1 MNVVMVA
8 AIGQNSII
16 GIGDELP
23 WKSPEEMRLFKQITE
38 DGIVIVGRNTY
49 KAIGSLRN
57 RLSVVISRSQPT
69 TKKIP
74 YWDGNQSP
82 TASLILNPLDLDQP
96 FEDTEKVADPAECAL
111 KYIEQ
116 LAAKYKRSTVYV
128 IGGAEIYKMFLPYYT
143 GVVVSFMEASAPESE
158 KNVYMPKEVMDY
170 LNSIEVNRASRM
182 RVQPVNGHFIYLA
195 EDYLCFPRFT
205 HVKAAKV

>member
-1 MNVVMVA
+1 MNVVLVA
-8 AIGQNSII
+8 AIGHDSII

-49 KAIGSLRN
+49 KAIGSLRS
-57 RLSVVISRSQPT
+57 RLSVVISRSQAT
-69 TKKIP
+69 TKKVP

-82 TASLILNPLDLDQP
+82 TASLILNPFDLDQP
-96 FEDTEKVADPAECAL
+96 FTSNVKAADPAESAM
-111 KYIEQ
+111 KYIQQ

-143 GVVVSFMEASAPESE
+143 GVIVSFMEASAPKSE
-158 KNVYMPKEVMDY
+158 NNVYMPEEVMEY
-170 LNSIEVNRASRM
+170 LRSIEVSRTS
-182 RVQPVNGHFIYLA
+182 RVNSTPVNGHVVYSV
-195 EDYLCFPRFT
+195 EDYHCFPRFT
-205 HVKAAKV
+205 QVKATKV

>member
-57 RLSVVISRSQPT
+57 RLSVVISRSQTT

-82 TASLILNPLDLDQP
+82 TASLILNPFDLEQP
-96 FEDTEKVADPAECAL
+96 FEDTEKAADPAECAM

-116 LAAKYKRSTVYV
+116 LASKYKRSTVYV

-182 RVQPVNGHFIYLA
+182 RVHPVNGHFIYLA

>member
-23 WKSPEEMRLFKQITE
+23 WKSPEEMRLFRQITE

-49 KAIGSLRN
+49 NAIGSLRN

-82 TASLILNPLDLDQP
+82 TASLVLNPFDLDQP
-96 FEDTEKVADPAECAL
+96 FADIEKAADPAQCAI

-182 RVQPVNGHFIYLA
+182 HVKPVNGHFIYLA
-195 EDYLCFPRFT
+195 EDYQCFPRFT
-205 HVKAAKV
+205 HVKATKV